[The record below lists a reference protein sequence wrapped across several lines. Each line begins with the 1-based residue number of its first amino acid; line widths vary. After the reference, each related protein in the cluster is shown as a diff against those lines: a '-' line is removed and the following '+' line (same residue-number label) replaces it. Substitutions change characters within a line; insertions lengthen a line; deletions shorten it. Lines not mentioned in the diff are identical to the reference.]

1 MVNKKK
7 GNQKRRGESKIFA
20 ASDIG
25 CLSHRKDTT
34 IFPNHNT
41 IRQKNKNRMKNTRPN
56 NQTTRKTSKPQ
67 NLTSEATLKPKKNES
82 LSPNGTGGL
91 AILMLTIKSY
101 SCGPA
106 ATSALPAS
114 LVVYFAK
121 FLMKRAARSFAFS
134 SH

>member
-1 MVNKKK
+1 
-7 GNQKRRGESKIFA
+7 
-20 ASDIG
+20 
-25 CLSHRKDTT
+25 
-34 IFPNHNT
+34 
-41 IRQKNKNRMKNTRPN
+41 MKNTQPN

-67 NLTSEATLKPKKNES
+67 NLTSEATLKPQQKNES
-82 LSPNGTGGL
+82 LSPNETGGL